1 MSHFASILENIRM
14 VAIKRS
20 PIAQQKQVPVEPQQ
34 TPSPKHQ
41 QCPVTLLNEA
51 SHNCDGGGGG
61 GGGGESV
68 IDSKM
73 PNDTKQTKIVA
84 NHQSSSVGKSSHNA
98 NNISHRHNS
107 QNAEEQPDKAP
118 ASGGSLSNTPIK
130 QLQQHHHKRQSI
142 SGRGSI
148 GSADAARGSPGRER
162 NSSSRGANVI
172 VEIDSSG
179 AQTVGSKNSSGG
191 GSRGSRELS
200 PTPKNQPRKMS
211 TDFRGRAGSF
221 IHVDEEGRSIL
232 MRKPVRLK
240 NIEGRPEVYDT
251 LHFKGREILA
261 CSKSTCMSSVM
272 SIGTVPVEARKSDVV
287 LDHAKDFLDQYFT
300 SIKRLSSAAHE
311 TRWKQVRQS
320 IETSGHYQ
328 LTETELIYGAK
339 LAWRN
344 SSRCIG
350 RIQWSKLQVFDC
362 RYVTTTSGMFE
373 AICNHIKYAT
383 NKGNLRS
390 AITIFPQ
397 RSDGRHDYRIWNPQ
411 LISYAG
417 YKQADGKI
425 IGDPLNAEFTEA
437 CIKLG
442 WKGKGSEWDILPLV
456 VSANGHDPDYFD
468 YPPELILEVPLSHPK
483 FEWFGEMGL
492 RWYALPAVS
501 GMLFDVGGIQFTATA
516 FSGWYMST
524 EIGCR
529 NLCDINR
536 RNILETV
543 ALKMNLDT
551 RTPTS
556 LWKDKALVEVNIAVL
571 HSFQSRNVTI
581 VDHHTASESFMKHFE
596 NESKLRNGCP
606 ADWIWIVPP
615 MSGSITPVFHQEM
628 SLYYLKPSFEYQDSA
643 WRTHIWKKGRGEG
656 KSKKPR
662 RKFNFKQIA
671 RAVKFTSK
679 LFGRALS
686 KRIKAT
692 VLYATE
698 TGKSEQYAK
707 QLCELLGHAFNAQL
721 CCMAEYDVSSIEHE
735 ALLIVVAST
744 FGNGD
749 PPENGELFSQDLYAM
764 RVQESAESGQD
775 SSIVTSSK
783 SFMKASSRQDFIKL
797 PLQQVKK
804 IDRWDSLRG
813 STSDTFTEETF
824 GPLSNVRF
832 AVFALGSSAY
842 PNFCAFGQY
851 IDNVLGELG
860 GERLL
865 KVTYG
870 DEMCGQEQSF
880 RKWAP
885 EVFKVACETFCL
897 DPDESLSEASMA
909 LQNDSLTVNT
919 VRLVPAKTKG
929 SLEQLLSKYH
939 NKKVTCCQIKSSPHN
954 LTNSGNGEKTTILLE
969 ITAPGIDYEPGD
981 HVGIFPSNRP
991 EIVDGLLKRLTGF
1004 EDPDELLQLQLLKE
1018 KQTSNGIFKCWES
1031 HDKIPA
1037 ESMRSLLTKFFD
1049 ITTPPT
1055 RQMLTLL
1062 SGFCE
1067 DNHDTERLQL
1077 LVNDSSAYEDW
1088 RHWRLPHLLDV
1099 LEEFP
1104 SCKPPASLVLANLM
1118 PLQSR
1123 FYSISSSP
1131 RKVNNEI
1138 HLTVATVKYHS
1149 QDGEGDE
1156 RYGVCSNYLANLNAK
1171 DDVFLFVRSAPG
1183 FHLPSD
1189 VTKPIILIGPGTG
1202 IAPFRSFWQ
1211 EFEMMREMN
1220 AECQLPRVWLFFGC
1234 RSHSVDLYAEEK
1246 QRLVSENI
1254 LDRVFLALSREPNI
1268 KKTYVQDLIEQEFDS
1283 LYNLIVEQRGHI
1295 YVCGDVTMAEHVYQ
1309 TIRKCIAAK
1318 EQKPEADVETFLLTL
1333 RDENR
1338 YHEDIFGITLRTA
1351 EIHTKSRA
1359 TARIRMASQP

>member
-1 MSHFASILENIRM
+1 MSHFSAIFENLRLVAAKRM
-14 VAIKRS
+14 
-20 PIAQQKQVPVEPQQ
+20 PN
-34 TPSPKHQ
+34 TPTHQ
-41 QCPVTLLNEA
+41 QSQQQQQQNNAKANE
-51 SHNCDGGGGG
+51 
-61 GGGGESV
+61 E
-68 IDSKM
+68 I
-73 PNDTKQTKIVA
+73 QA
-84 NHQSSSVGKSSHNA
+84 NHHSSPPTPEMCNEKENDS
-98 NNISHRHNS
+98 RRS
-107 QNAEEQPDKAP
+107 QIYIKEPHEKLQQQAVSLTSMTIA
-118 ASGGSLSNTPIK
+118 GGSKSTDCTPNR
-130 QLQQHHHKRQSI
+130 QSYAKRQSI
-142 SGRGSI
+142 SGREADNVKNSTVHMGRSSMVGS
-148 GSADAARGSPGRER
+148 
-162 NSSSRGANVI
+162 GAGVI
-172 VEIDSSG
+172 VEID
-179 AQTVGSKNSSGG
+179 VNCNSGG
-191 GSRGSRELS
+191 GGGKARELS
-200 PTPKNQPRKMS
+200 PTPKNTGQRKMS
-211 TDFRGRAGSF
+211 QDFRARAGSF
-221 IHVDEEGRSIL
+221 IHIDEEGRSIL
-232 MRKPVRLK
+232 IRKPVRLK

-251 LHFKGREILA
+251 LHCKAKESLS
-261 CSKSTCMSSVM
+261 CSKATCMSSVM
-272 SIGTVPVEARKSDVV
+272 ALATAPVEARKSDIVME
-287 LDHAKDFLDQYFT
+287 HAKDFLDQYFT
-300 SIKRLSSAAHE
+300 SIKRASSVAHD
-311 TRWKQVRQS
+311 TRWKQVRQN
-320 IETSGHYQ
+320 IESSGSFQ

-397 RSDGRHDYRIWNPQ
+397 RTDGRHDYRIWNSQ

-425 IGDPLNAEFTEA
+425 IGDPMNAEFTEV

-442 WKGKGSEWDILPLV
+442 WKGRGTEWDILPLV

-483 FEWFGEMGL
+483 FEWFTELGL
-492 RWYALPAVS
+492 RWYAVPAVS
-501 GMLFDVGGIQFTATA
+501 SMLFDVGGLQFTATT

-529 NLCDINR
+529 NLCDVNR
-536 RNILETV
+536 RNMLETI

-556 LWKDKALVEVNIAVL
+556 LWKDKAVVEANIAVL
-571 HSFQSRNVTI
+571 HSYQSHNITI

-628 SLYYLKPSFEYQDSA
+628 ALYYLKPSFDYQDPA
-643 WRTHIWKKGRGEG
+643 WRTHLWKKGRGDA
-656 KSKKPR
+656 KIKKPR

-707 QLCELLGHAFNAQL
+707 QLCELLGHAFNAQIY
-721 CCMAEYDVSSIEHE
+721 CMSDYDISSIEHE

-749 PPENGELFSQDLYAM
+749 PPENGELFSQELYAM
-764 RVQESAESGQD
+764 RVQEGSGSGHD
-775 SSIVTSSK
+775 SSIGVSSSK
-783 SFMKASSRQDFIKL
+783 SFMKASSRQDLIKL

-851 IDNVLGELG
+851 VDNVLGELG

-865 KVTYG
+865 KMAYG

-885 EVFKVACETFCL
+885 EVFKLACETFCL
-897 DPDESLSEASMA
+897 DPDESLSDASLA
-909 LQNDSLTVNT
+909 LQNESLTVNT
-919 VRLVPAKTKG
+919 VRLVPSKSRG
-929 SLEQLLSKYH
+929 SLDELLSKFH
-939 NKKVTCCQIKSSPHN
+939 NKKVYCCSIKEAPIN
-954 LTNSGNGEKTTILLE
+954 LTNIGNGERTTILLK
-969 ITAPGIDYEPGD
+969 INAPGLEYEPGD
-981 HVGIFPSNRP
+981 HVGIFPANR
-991 EIVDGLLKRLTGF
+991 EDIVDGILNRLTGV
-1004 EDPDELLQLQLLKE
+1004 ENMEEVLQLQLLKE
-1018 KQTSNGIFKCWES
+1018 KHTSNGIFKLWES
-1031 HDKIPA
+1031 HDKVPPD
-1037 ESMRSLLTKFFD
+1037 SVRNLLLRFFD

-1062 SGFCE
+1062 AGFCN
-1067 DNHDTERLQL
+1067 DNQDMERLQL
-1077 LVNDSSAYEDW
+1077 LATDSSAYEDW
-1088 RHWRLPHLLDV
+1088 RHWRLPHLLEV

-1104 SCKPPASLVLANLM
+1104 SCKPPATLVLVNLM
-1118 PLQSR
+1118 PLQAR

-1131 RKVNNEI
+1131 RKVDNEI
-1138 HLTVATVKYHS
+1138 HLTVAIVRYRS
-1149 QDGEGDE
+1149 EDGNGDE
-1156 RYGVCSNYLANLNAK
+1156 RYGVCSNYLSGLNK
-1171 DDVFLFVRSAPG
+1171 TDKLHMFVRSAPS
-1183 FHLPSD
+1183 FHLPPD
-1189 VTKPIILIGPGTG
+1189 HERPIILIGPGTG

-1211 EFEMMREMN
+1211 EFEMLRELN
-1220 AECQLPRVWLFFGC
+1220 ADVPLPKVWLFFGC
-1234 RSHSVDLYAEEK
+1234 RNRDVDLYSNEK
-1246 QRLVSENI
+1246 KQLVRENI
-1254 LDRVFLALSREPNI
+1254 LNRVFLALSRESNI
-1268 KKTYVQDLIEQEFDS
+1268 PKTYVQDLIEKEFDS
-1283 LYNLIVEQRGHI
+1283 LYKLIVEEQGHI

-1309 TIRKCIAAK
+1309 TIRKCIAVK
-1318 EQKPEADVETFLLTL
+1318 EQKTETEVETFMLTL
-1333 RDENR
+1333 RDANR

>member
-1 MSHFASILENIRM
+1 MSQHFTSIFENLRF
-14 VAIKRS
+14 VTIKRS
-20 PIAQQKQVPVEPQQ
+20 TNAQQQQ
-34 TPSPKHQ
+34 QQQQQQLQQQQQQLQQQKAQTQQQNSRKIKTQATP
-41 QCPVTLLNEA
+41 TLNGNGLLSGNP
-51 SHNCDGGGGG
+51 NGGGGDSSPSHEVDHPGGAQGAQAAGGLPSSSGTPLRHHKRASISTASPPIRERRGTNTSIVVELDGSGSGSGSG
-61 GGGGESV
+61 GGGVGVGQGAGCPPSG
-68 IDSKM
+68 SC
-73 PNDTKQTKIVA
+73 TA
-84 NHQSSSVGKSSHNA
+84 SGKS
-98 NNISHRHNS
+98 
-107 QNAEEQPDKAP
+107 
-118 ASGGSLSNTPIK
+118 
-130 QLQQHHHKRQSI
+130 
-142 SGRGSI
+142 
-148 GSADAARGSPGRER
+148 
-162 NSSSRGANVI
+162 
-172 VEIDSSG
+172 
-179 AQTVGSKNSSGG
+179 
-191 GSRGSRELS
+191 SRELS
-200 PTPKNQPRKMS
+200 PSPKNQQQPRKMS
-211 TDFRGRAGSF
+211 QDYRSRAGSF
-221 IHVDEEGRSIL
+221 MHLDDEGRSLL
-232 MRKPVRLK
+232 MRKPMRLK

-251 LHFKGREILA
+251 LHCKGREILS
-261 CSKSTCMSSVM
+261 CSKATCTSSIM
-272 SIGTVPVEARKSDVV
+272 NIGNAAVEARKSD
-287 LDHAKDFLDQYFT
+287 LILEHAKDFLEQYFT
-300 SIKRLSSAAHE
+300 SIKRTSSTAHE

-320 IETSGHYQ
+320 IETTGHYQ

-397 RSDGRHDYRIWNPQ
+397 RTDAKHDYRIWNNQ

-425 IGDPLNAEFTEA
+425 IGDPMNVEFT
-437 CIKLG
+437 
-442 WKGKGSEWDILPLV
+442 
-456 VSANGHDPDYFD
+456 
-468 YPPELILEVPLSHPK
+468 
-483 FEWFGEMGL
+483 
-492 RWYALPAVS
+492 
-501 GMLFDVGGIQFTATA
+501 
-516 FSGWYMST
+516 
-524 EIGCR
+524 
-529 NLCDINR
+529 
-536 RNILETV
+536 ETV
-543 ALKMNLDT
+543 ALKMQLDT

-556 LWKDKALVEVNIAVL
+556 LWKDKAVVEMNIAVL
-571 HSFQSRNVTI
+571 HSYQSRNVTI

-615 MSGSITPVFHQEM
+615 LSGSITPVFHQEM
-628 SLYYLKPSFEYQDSA
+628 ALYYLKPSFEYQDPA
-643 WRTHIWKKGRGEG
+643 WRTHVWKKGRGESKG
-656 KSKKPR
+656 KKPR

-707 QLCELLGHAFNAQL
+707 QLCELLGHAFNAQIY
-721 CCMAEYDVSSIEHE
+721 CMSDYDISSIEHE

-749 PPENGELFSQDLYAM
+749 PPENGELFSQELYAM
-764 RVQESAESGQD
+764 RVQESSEHGLQD
-775 SSIVTSSK
+775 SSIGSSK
-783 SFMKASSRQDFIKL
+783 SFMKASSRQEFMKL
-797 PLQQVKK
+797 PLQQVKR

-851 IDNVLGELG
+851 VDNILGELG

-865 KVTYG
+865 RVAYG

-885 EVFKVACETFCL
+885 EVFKLACETFCL
-897 DPDESLSEASMA
+897 DPEESLSDASLA

-919 VRLVPAKTKG
+919 VRLVPSANKG
-929 SLEQLLSKYH
+929 SLDSSLSKYH
-939 NKKVTCCQIKSSPHN
+939 NKKVHCCKAKAKPHN
-954 LTNSGNGEKTTILLE
+954 LTRLSEGAKTTMLLE
-969 ITAPGIDYEPGD
+969 ICAPGLEYEPGD
-981 HVGIFPSNRP
+981 HVGIFPANRT
-991 EIVDGLLKRLTGF
+991 ELVDGLLNRLVGV
-1004 EDPDELLQLQLLKE
+1004 DNPDEVLQLQLLKE
-1018 KQTSNGIFKCWES
+1018 KQTSNGIFKCWEP
-1031 HDKIPA
+1031 HDKIPPDTL
-1037 ESMRSLLTKFFD
+1037 RNLLARFFD
-1049 ITTPPT
+1049 LTTPPS
-1055 RQMLTLL
+1055 RQLLTLL
-1062 SGFCE
+1062 AGFCE
-1067 DNHDTERLQL
+1067 DTADKERLEL

-1104 SCKPPASLVLANLM
+1104 SCRPPAPLLLAQLT
-1118 PLQSR
+1118 PLQPR

-1131 RKVNNEI
+1131 RRVSDEI
-1138 HLTVATVKYHS
+1138 HLTVAIVKYRCE
-1149 QDGEGDE
+1149 DGQGDE
-1156 RYGVCSNYLANLNAK
+1156 RYGVCSNYLSGLRA
-1171 DDVFLFVRSAPG
+1171 DDELFMFVRSALG

-1189 VTKPIILIGPGTG
+1189 RSRPIILIGPGTG

-1211 EFEMMREMN
+1211 EFQVLSDLDPT
-1220 AECQLPRVWLFFGC
+1220 AKLPKMWLFFGC
-1234 RSHSVDLYAEEK
+1234 RNRDVDLYAEEK
-1246 QRLVSENI
+1246 AELQKDQI
-1254 LDRVFLALSREPNI
+1254 LDRVFLALSREQAIP
-1268 KKTYVQDLIEQEFDS
+1268 KTYVQDLIEQEFDS
-1283 LYNLIVEQRGHI
+1283 LYQLIVQERGHI

-1309 TIRKCIAAK
+1309 TIRKCIAGK
-1318 EQKPEADVETFLLTL
+1318 EQKSEAEVETFLLTL
-1333 RDENR
+1333 RDESR

>member
-1 MSHFASILENIRM
+1 MSHFTSILENIRL

-20 PIAQQKQVPVEPQQ
+20 PLSQQKQSNKEQ
-34 TPSPKHQ
+34 
-41 QCPVTLLNEA
+41 
-51 SHNCDGGGGG
+51 
-61 GGGGESV
+61 
-68 IDSKM
+68 
-73 PNDTKQTKIVA
+73 
-84 NHQSSSVGKSSHNA
+84 QSSTSHAPPTNTATITITDTDLLQQQQADIHNEYNKSSKVLNTTTSTRLTTSKTISSNA
-98 NNISHRHNS
+98 HAHAYQHEDQADKGEISNNSYTSGNAATNAISGTSVKSHS
-107 QNAEEQPDKAP
+107 
-118 ASGGSLSNTPIK
+118 
-130 QLQQHHHKRQSI
+130 KRQSV
-142 SGRGSI
+142 SARGSI
-148 GSADAARGSPGRER
+148 SSGENVRTSPGRER
-162 NSSSRGANVI
+162 NVSNRTANLI
-172 VEIDSSG
+172 AEIDINGSNSSVSG
-179 AQTVGSKNSSGG
+179 VKNSVT
-191 GSRGSRELS
+191 RTRDLS
-200 PTPKNQPRKMS
+200 PSPKNQQRRMS
-211 TDFRGRAGSF
+211 TDFRARAGSF
-221 IHVDEEGRSIL
+221 IHVDDEGRSIL

-251 LHFKGREILA
+251 LHFKGKEILS

-272 SIGTVPVEARKSDVV
+272 NFGTAPVEARKSDVV
-287 LDHAKDFLDQYFT
+287 LEHAKDFLDQYFT
-300 SIKRLSSAAHE
+300 SIKRSSSAAHE
-311 TRWKQVRQS
+311 ARWKQVRQS
-320 IETSGHYQ
+320 IESTGHYQ

-397 RSDGRHDYRIWNPQ
+397 RTDARHDYRIWNTQ

-417 YKQADGKI
+417 YKQNDGKI
-425 IGDPLNAEFTEA
+425 IGDPLNVEFTEV
-437 CIKLG
+437 CMKLG
-442 WKGKGSEWDILPLV
+442 WKSKGTDWDILPLV

-468 YPPELILEVPLSHPK
+468 YPPELILEVPLNHPK
-483 FEWFGEMGL
+483 FEWFADLDL

-501 GMLFDVGGIQFTATA
+501 SMLFDVGGIQFTATT

-529 NLCDINR
+529 NLCDTNR

-556 LWKDKALVEVNIAVL
+556 LWKDKAVVEVNIAVL
-571 HSFQSRNVTI
+571 YSYQSRNVTI

-615 MSGSITPVFHQEM
+615 LSGSITPVFHQEM
-628 SLYYLKPSFEYQDSA
+628 ALYYLKPSFEYQDPA
-643 WRTHIWKKGRGEG
+643 WRTHIWKKGRGDG

-698 TGKSEQYAK
+698 TGKSEKYAK
-707 QLCELLGHAFNAQL
+707 QLCELLGHAFNAQIY
-721 CCMAEYDVSSIEHE
+721 CMSEYDISSIEHE

-749 PPENGELFSQDLYAM
+749 PPENGELFSQDLYAL
-764 RVQESAESGQD
+764 RVQETAVGGQD
-775 SSIVTSSK
+775 SGIGVTSSK
-783 SFMKASSRQDFIKL
+783 SFMKASSRQDLIKL

-813 STSDTFTEETF
+813 STSDTFTEENF

-851 IDNVLGELG
+851 VDNILGELG

-865 KVTYG
+865 KVAYG
-870 DEMCGQEQSF
+870 DEMCGQEQTF

-897 DPDESLSEASMA
+897 DPDENLSNASFA
-909 LQNDSLTVNT
+909 LQNESLSLNT
-919 VRLVPAKTKG
+919 VRLVPSKAKG
-929 SLEQLLSKYH
+929 SLEHLLSKYH
-939 NKKVTCCQIKSSPHN
+939 NKKVTCCQIKRNPHN
-954 LTNSGNGEKTTILLE
+954 LTNMDNSEKTTILLE
-969 ITAPGIDYEPGD
+969 IQAAGLDYEPGD
-981 HVGIFPSNRP
+981 HVGVFPANRP
-991 EIVDGLLKRLTGF
+991 EIVDGIIKRLAGV
-1004 EDPDELLQLQLLKE
+1004 EDPDEVLQLQLLKE

-1037 ESMRSLLTKFFD
+1037 ESLRTLLTRFFD
-1049 ITTPPT
+1049 ITTPPS
-1055 RQMLTLL
+1055 RQLLTLL

-1067 DNHDTERLQL
+1067 DNHDVERLQL
-1077 LVNDSSAYEDW
+1077 LINDSSAYEDW
-1088 RHWRLPHLLDV
+1088 RHWRLPHLLEV

-1118 PLQSR
+1118 SLQSR

-1131 RKVNNEI
+1131 SKVNNEI
-1138 HLTVATVKYHS
+1138 HLTVAVVKYRS
-1149 QDGEGDE
+1149 EDGNGDE
-1156 RYGVCSNYLANLNAK
+1156 RYGVCSTYLAALKAH
-1171 DDVFLFVRSAPG
+1171 DDLFIFVRSAPG

-1189 VTKPIILIGPGTG
+1189 PLSPIVLIGPGTG

-1211 EFEMMREMN
+1211 EFEMKREMQAN
-1220 AECQLPRVWLFFGC
+1220 CQLPKVWLFFGC
-1234 RSHSVDLYAEEK
+1234 RNSKVNLYADEK
-1246 QRLVSENI
+1246 ERLINENI
-1254 LDRVFLALSREPNI
+1254 LNRVFLALSREPNTP
-1268 KKTYVQDLIEQEFDS
+1268 KTYVQDLIEQEFDS
-1283 LYNLIVEQRGHI
+1283 LYDLIVEERGHV

-1309 TIRKCIAAK
+1309 TIRKCIAGK
-1318 EQKPEADVETFLLTL
+1318 EQKTEAEVETFLLTL

-1359 TARIRMASQP
+1359 TARIRMAAQP

>member
-1 MSHFASILENIRM
+1 MSQHFTSIFENLRFVTIKRATNAQQQQQQQQQQQLQQQQQQQQLQQQKAQAQQQNSRKIKTQATPTVNGNGLLSGNPNGRGGDSSPSHEVDHPGGAQGAQGAAGLPSSSGTPFRHHKRASISTASPPIRERRGTNTSI
-14 VAIKRS
+14 V
-20 PIAQQKQVPVEPQQ
+20 VELDG
-34 TPSPKHQ
+34 SG
-41 QCPVTLLNEA
+41 
-51 SHNCDGGGGG
+51 SGSGSGGGGG
-61 GGGGESV
+61 QGAGCPPSGSGTAS
-68 IDSKM
+68 
-73 PNDTKQTKIVA
+73 
-84 NHQSSSVGKSSHNA
+84 GKS
-98 NNISHRHNS
+98 
-107 QNAEEQPDKAP
+107 
-118 ASGGSLSNTPIK
+118 
-130 QLQQHHHKRQSI
+130 
-142 SGRGSI
+142 
-148 GSADAARGSPGRER
+148 
-162 NSSSRGANVI
+162 
-172 VEIDSSG
+172 
-179 AQTVGSKNSSGG
+179 
-191 GSRGSRELS
+191 SRELS
-200 PTPKNQPRKMS
+200 PSPKNQQQPRKMS
-211 TDFRGRAGSF
+211 QDYRSRAGSF
-221 IHVDEEGRSIL
+221 MHLDDEGRSLL
-232 MRKPVRLK
+232 MRKPMRLK

-251 LHFKGREILA
+251 LHCKGREILS
-261 CSKSTCMSSVM
+261 CSKATCTSSIM
-272 SIGTVPVEARKSDVV
+272 NIGNAAVEARKPD
-287 LDHAKDFLDQYFT
+287 LILEHAKDFLEQYFT
-300 SIKRLSSAAHE
+300 SIKRTSSTAHE

-320 IETSGHYQ
+320 IETTGHYQ

-362 RYVTTTSGMFE
+362 R
-373 AICNHIKYAT
+373 
-383 NKGNLRS
+383 S

-397 RSDGRHDYRIWNPQ
+397 RTDAKHDYRIWNNQ

-425 IGDPLNAEFTEA
+425 IGDPMNVEFTEV
-437 CIKLG
+437 CTKLG
-442 WKGKGSEWDILPLV
+442 WKSKGSEWDILPLV

-468 YPPELILEVPLSHPK
+468 YPPELILEVPLTHPK
-483 FEWFGEMGL
+483 FEWFSDLGL

-501 GMLFDVGGIQFTATA
+501 SMLFDVGGIQFTATT

-524 EIGCR
+524 EIGSR
-529 NLCDINR
+529 NLCDTNR
-536 RNILETV
+536 RNMLETV
-543 ALKMNLDT
+543 ALKMQLDT

-556 LWKDKALVEVNIAVL
+556 LWKDKAVVEMNIAVL
-571 HSFQSRNVTI
+571 HSYQSRNVTI

-615 MSGSITPVFHQEM
+615 LSGSITPVFHQEM
-628 SLYYLKPSFEYQDSA
+628 ALYYLKPSFEYQDPA
-643 WRTHIWKKGRGEG
+643 WRTHVWKKGRGESKG
-656 KSKKPR
+656 KKPR

-707 QLCELLGHAFNAQL
+707 QLCELLGHAFNAQIY
-721 CCMAEYDVSSIEHE
+721 CMSDYDISSIEHE

-749 PPENGELFSQDLYAM
+749 PPENGELFSQELYAM
-764 RVQESAESGQD
+764 RVQESGEHGLQD
-775 SSIVTSSK
+775 SSIGSSK
-783 SFMKASSRQDFIKL
+783 SFMKASSRQEFMKL
-797 PLQQVKK
+797 PLQQVKR

-851 IDNVLGELG
+851 VDNILGELG

-865 KVTYG
+865 RVAYG

-885 EVFKVACETFCL
+885 EVFKLACETFCL
-897 DPDESLSEASMA
+897 DPEESLSDASLA

-919 VRLVPAKTKG
+919 VRLVPSVNKG
-929 SLEQLLSKYH
+929 SLDSSLSKYH
-939 NKKVTCCQIKSSPHN
+939 NKKVHCCKAKSQPHN
-954 LTNSGNGEKTTILLE
+954 LTRLSEGAKTTMLLE
-969 ITAPGIDYEPGD
+969 ICAPGLEYEPGD
-981 HVGIFPSNRP
+981 HVGIFPANRT
-991 EIVDGLLKRLTGF
+991 ELVDGLLNRLVGV
-1004 EDPDELLQLQLLKE
+1004 DNPDEVLQLQLLKE
-1018 KQTSNGIFKCWES
+1018 KQTSNGIFKSWEP
-1031 HDKIPA
+1031 HDKIPPDTL
-1037 ESMRSLLTKFFD
+1037 RNLLARFFD
-1049 ITTPPT
+1049 LTTPPS
-1055 RQMLTLL
+1055 RQLLTLL
-1062 SGFCE
+1062 AGFCE
-1067 DNHDTERLQL
+1067 DTADKERLEL

-1104 SCKPPASLVLANLM
+1104 SCRPPAPLLLAQLT
-1118 PLQSR
+1118 PLQPR

-1131 RKVNNEI
+1131 RRVSDEI
-1138 HLTVATVKYHS
+1138 HLTVAIVKYRCE
-1149 QDGEGDE
+1149 DGQGDE
-1156 RYGVCSNYLANLNAK
+1156 RYGVCSNYLSGLRA
-1171 DDVFLFVRSAPG
+1171 DDELFMFVRSALG

-1189 VTKPIILIGPGTG
+1189 RSRPIILIGPGTG

-1211 EFEMMREMN
+1211 EFQVLRDLDPT
-1220 AECQLPRVWLFFGC
+1220 AKLPKMWLFFGC
-1234 RSHSVDLYAEEK
+1234 RNRDVDLYAEEK
-1246 QRLVSENI
+1246 AELQKDQI
-1254 LDRVFLALSREPNI
+1254 LDRVFLALSREQAIP
-1268 KKTYVQDLIEQEFDS
+1268 KTYVQDLIEQEFDS
-1283 LYNLIVEQRGHI
+1283 LYQLIVQERGHI

-1309 TIRKCIAAK
+1309 TIRKCIAGK
-1318 EQKPEADVETFLLTL
+1318 EQKSEAEVETFLLTL
-1333 RDENR
+1333 RDESR

>member
-1 MSHFASILENIRM
+1 MSQHFTSIFENLRF
-14 VAIKRS
+14 VTIKRTTN
-20 PIAQQKQVPVEPQQ
+20 AQQQQQQQQQQRQPQQSPLPTPKTTPVEQNRVKAKAQAAPQLNGNG
-34 TPSPKHQ
+34 
-41 QCPVTLLNEA
+41 LLSTNLEGGSA
-51 SHNCDGGGGG
+51 ACHEVDHSRAVSDG
-61 GGGGESV
+61 
-68 IDSKM
+68 
-73 PNDTKQTKIVA
+73 
-84 NHQSSSVGKSSHNA
+84 
-98 NNISHRHNS
+98 
-107 QNAEEQPDKAP
+107 
-118 ASGGSLSNTPIK
+118 ASGSGLGSGTPLK
-130 QLQQHHHKRQSI
+130 HSKRTSI
-142 SGRGSI
+142 STASPQ
-148 GSADAARGSPGRER
+148 PGRER
-162 NSSSRGANVI
+162 RGTNTSIVVELEDGPAATAAPGQGPCAAAVAVAVAASGSGTASSKS
-172 VEIDSSG
+172 
-179 AQTVGSKNSSGG
+179 
-191 GSRGSRELS
+191 SRELS
-200 PTPKNQPRKMS
+200 PTPKNQQPRKMS
-211 TDFRGRAGSF
+211 QDYRSRAGSF
-221 IHVDEEGRSIL
+221 MHLDDEGRSLL
-232 MRKPVRLK
+232 MRKPMRLK

-251 LHFKGREILA
+251 LHSKGREILSCTRA
-261 CSKSTCMSSVM
+261 TCTSSIM
-272 SIGTVPVEARKSDVV
+272 HIGNAAVEARKSDLV
-287 LDHAKDFLDQYFT
+287 LEHAKDFLDQYFT
-300 SIKRLSSAAHE
+300 SIKRSSSAAHE

-320 IETSGHYQ
+320 IETTGHYQ

-397 RSDGRHDYRIWNPQ
+397 RTDAKHDYRIWNNQ

-417 YKQADGKI
+417 YKQTDGKI
-425 IGDPLNAEFTEA
+425 IGDPMNVEFTEV
-437 CIKLG
+437 CTKLG

-483 FEWFGEMGL
+483 FEWFSDLGL

-501 GMLFDVGGIQFTATA
+501 SMLFDVGGIQFTATT

-529 NLCDINR
+529 NLCDTNR
-536 RNILETV
+536 RNMLETV

-556 LWKDKALVEVNIAVL
+556 LWKDKAVVEMNIAVL
-571 HSFQSRNVTI
+571 HSYQSRNVTI

-615 MSGSITPVFHQEM
+615 LSGSITPVFHQEM
-628 SLYYLKPSFEYQDSA
+628 ALYYLKPSFEYQDPA
-643 WRTHIWKKGRGEG
+643 WRTHVWKKGRGESKG
-656 KSKKPR
+656 KKPR

-707 QLCELLGHAFNAQL
+707 QLCELLGHAFNAQIY
-721 CCMAEYDVSSIEHE
+721 CMSDYDISSIEHE

-764 RVQESAESGQD
+764 RVQESGEHGLQD
-775 SSIVTSSK
+775 SSMGVSSSK
-783 SFMKASSRQDFIKL
+783 SFMKASSRQDFMKL

-813 STSDTFTEETF
+813 STSDTFTDETF

-851 IDNVLGELG
+851 VDNILGELG

-865 KVTYG
+865 KIAYG

-885 EVFKVACETFCL
+885 EVFKLACETFCL
-897 DPDESLSEASMA
+897 DPDQSLSDASLA
-909 LQNDSLTVNT
+909 LQNESLTVNT
-919 VRLVPAKTKG
+919 VRLVPSVSKV
-929 SLEQLLSKYH
+929 SLDSALSKYH
-939 NKKVTCCQIKSSPHN
+939 NKKVHCCKIKAQPHN
-954 LTNSGNGEKTTILLE
+954 LTKLSEGAKTTMLLE
-969 ITAPGIDYEPGD
+969 ICAPGLEYEPGD
-981 HVGIFPSNRP
+981 HVGIFPANRSQL
-991 EIVDGLLKRLTGF
+991 VDGLLGRLVGV
-1004 EDPDELLQLQLLKE
+1004 ENPDEVLQLQLLKE
-1018 KQTSNGIFKCWES
+1018 KQTSNGIFKCWEP

-1037 ESMRSLLTKFFD
+1037 DTLRNLLARFFD
-1049 ITTPPT
+1049 LTTPPS
-1055 RQMLTLL
+1055 RQLLTLL
-1062 SGFCE
+1062 AGFCD
-1067 DNHDTERLQL
+1067 DNADKERLEL
-1077 LVNDSSAYEDW
+1077 LVTDSSAYEDW

-1104 SCKPPASLVLANLM
+1104 SCRPPASLVLAQLT
-1118 PLQSR
+1118 PLQPR

-1131 RKVNNEI
+1131 RRVSDEI
-1138 HLTVATVKYHS
+1138 HLTVAIVKYRCE
-1149 QDGEGDE
+1149 DGQGEE
-1156 RYGVCSNYLANLNAK
+1156 RFGVCSNYLAGLRSNDELYM
-1171 DDVFLFVRSAPG
+1171 FVRSALG
-1183 FHLPSD
+1183 FHLPADRSCP
-1189 VTKPIILIGPGTG
+1189 VVLIGPGTG

-1211 EFEMMREMN
+1211 EFQVLREVDT
-1220 AECQLPRVWLFFGC
+1220 ATALPKLWLFFGC
-1234 RSHSVDLYAEEK
+1234 RNRDVDLYAEEK
-1246 QRLVSENI
+1246 AQLLQDQI
-1254 LDRVFLALSREPNI
+1254 LDRVFLALSREADIP
-1268 KKTYVQDLIEQEFDS
+1268 KTYVQDLIEQEFDS
-1283 LYNLIVEQRGHI
+1283 LYNLIVLQRGHV

-1309 TIRKCIAAK
+1309 TIRKCIAGK
-1318 EQKPEADVETFLLTL
+1318 EQKSEAEVETFLLTL

>member
-1 MSHFASILENIRM
+1 MSQHFTSIFENLRF
-14 VAIKRS
+14 VTIKRT
-20 PIAQQKQVPVEPQQ
+20 PNAQQQQQQQQQSPLPTARATTVEQNKIKVKAQAAPQLNGNG
-34 TPSPKHQ
+34 
-41 QCPVTLLNEA
+41 LLSTNLKGISTACHEVD
-51 SHNCDGGGGG
+51 HNNSRAVSDG
-61 GGGGESV
+61 
-68 IDSKM
+68 
-73 PNDTKQTKIVA
+73 
-84 NHQSSSVGKSSHNA
+84 
-98 NNISHRHNS
+98 
-107 QNAEEQPDKAP
+107 
-118 ASGGSLSNTPIK
+118 ASGSGLNSGTPLK
-130 QLQQHHHKRQSI
+130 HPKRTSI
-142 SGRGSI
+142 STV
-148 GSADAARGSPGRER
+148 SPQAGRER
-162 NSSSRGANVI
+162 RGTNTSIVVELEDGPASAAATGAGQGPSAVAAVAAASGSGTASSKS
-172 VEIDSSG
+172 
-179 AQTVGSKNSSGG
+179 
-191 GSRGSRELS
+191 SRELS
-200 PTPKNQPRKMS
+200 PTPKNQQPRKMS
-211 TDFRGRAGSF
+211 QDYRSRAGSF
-221 IHVDEEGRSIL
+221 MHLDDEGRSLL
-232 MRKPVRLK
+232 MRKPMRLK

-251 LHFKGREILA
+251 LHSKGREILSCTRA
-261 CSKSTCMSSVM
+261 TCTSSIM
-272 SIGTVPVEARKSDVV
+272 NIGNAAVEARKSDLV
-287 LDHAKDFLDQYFT
+287 LEHAKDFLDQYFT
-300 SIKRLSSAAHE
+300 SIKRSSSAAHE

-320 IETSGHYQ
+320 IETTGHYQ

-397 RSDGRHDYRIWNPQ
+397 RTDAKHDYRIWNNQ

-417 YKQADGKI
+417 YKQTDGKI
-425 IGDPLNAEFTEA
+425 IGDPMNVEFTEV
-437 CIKLG
+437 CTKLG

-483 FEWFGEMGL
+483 FEWFSDLGL

-501 GMLFDVGGIQFTATA
+501 SMLFDVGGIQFTATT

-529 NLCDINR
+529 NLCDTNR
-536 RNILETV
+536 RNMLETV

-556 LWKDKALVEVNIAVL
+556 LWKDKAVVEMNIAVL
-571 HSFQSRNVTI
+571 HSYQSRNVTI

-615 MSGSITPVFHQEM
+615 LSGSITPVFHQEM
-628 SLYYLKPSFEYQDSA
+628 ALYYLKPSFEYQDPA
-643 WRTHIWKKGRGEG
+643 WRTHVWKKGRGESKG
-656 KSKKPR
+656 KKPR

-707 QLCELLGHAFNAQL
+707 QLCELLGHAFNAQIY
-721 CCMAEYDVSSIEHE
+721 CMSDYDISSIEHE

-764 RVQESAESGQD
+764 RVQESGEHGLQD
-775 SSIVTSSK
+775 SSMGVTSSK
-783 SFMKASSRQDFIKL
+783 SFMKASSRQDFMKL

-813 STSDTFTEETF
+813 STSDTFTDETF

-851 IDNVLGELG
+851 VDNILGELG

-865 KVTYG
+865 KIAYG

-885 EVFKVACETFCL
+885 EVFKLACETFCL
-897 DPDESLSEASMA
+897 DPDQSLSDASLA
-909 LQNDSLTVNT
+909 LQNESLTVNT
-919 VRLVPAKTKG
+919 VRLVPSVSKV
-929 SLEQLLSKYH
+929 SLDSALSKYH
-939 NKKVTCCQIKSSPHN
+939 NKKVHCCKIKAQPHN
-954 LTNSGNGEKTTILLE
+954 LTKLSEGAKTTMLLE
-969 ITAPGIDYEPGD
+969 ICAPGLEYEPGD
-981 HVGIFPSNRP
+981 HVGIFPANRSP
-991 EIVDGLLKRLTGF
+991 LVEGLLGRLVGV
-1004 EDPDELLQLQLLKE
+1004 ENPDEVLQLQLLKE
-1018 KQTSNGIFKCWES
+1018 KQTSNGIFKCWEP

-1037 ESMRSLLTKFFD
+1037 DTLRNLLARFFD
-1049 ITTPPT
+1049 LTTPPS
-1055 RQMLTLL
+1055 RQLLTLL
-1062 SGFCE
+1062 AGFCD
-1067 DNHDTERLQL
+1067 DNADKERLEL
-1077 LVNDSSAYEDW
+1077 LVTDSSAYEDW

-1104 SCKPPASLVLANLM
+1104 SCRPPASLVLAHLT
-1118 PLQSR
+1118 PLQPR

-1131 RKVNNEI
+1131 RRVSDEI
-1138 HLTVATVKYHS
+1138 HLTVAIVKYRS
-1149 QDGEGDE
+1149 EDGQGDE
-1156 RYGVCSNYLANLNAK
+1156 RFGVCSNYLASLRSNDEL
-1171 DDVFLFVRSAPG
+1171 FMFVRSALG
-1183 FHLPSD
+1183 FHLPTDRSCP
-1189 VTKPIILIGPGTG
+1189 VVLIGPGTG

-1211 EFEMMREMN
+1211 EIQVLREVDTTM
-1220 AECQLPRVWLFFGC
+1220 ALPKVWLFFGC
-1234 RSHSVDLYAEEK
+1234 RNRDVDLYAEEK
-1246 QRLVSENI
+1246 AQLLQDQI
-1254 LDRVFLALSREPNI
+1254 LDRVFLALSRESDIP
-1268 KKTYVQDLIEQEFDS
+1268 KTYVQDLIEQEFDS
-1283 LYNLIVEQRGHI
+1283 LYNLIVLQRGHV

-1309 TIRKCIAAK
+1309 TIRKCIAGK
-1318 EQKPEADVETFLLTL
+1318 EQKSEAEVETFLLTL

>member
-1 MSHFASILENIRM
+1 MSQHFTSILENLRF
-14 VAIKRS
+14 VATKCTPNS
-20 PIAQQKQVPVEPQQ
+20 QQQQQPPQQ
-34 TPSPKHQ
+34 QQQQTASGNNSAQGTPVATPKATPANKIESEQSRKIKVQPKSVATTTPTVNGNGLLSANEDQHEVDHQ
-41 QCPVTLLNEA
+41 CSGSSVGAIT
-51 SHNCDGGGGG
+51 GGGGG
-61 GGGGESV
+61 
-68 IDSKM
+68 
-73 PNDTKQTKIVA
+73 
-84 NHQSSSVGKSSHNA
+84 
-98 NNISHRHNS
+98 
-107 QNAEEQPDKAP
+107 
-118 ASGGSLSNTPIK
+118 TPLK
-130 QLQQHHHKRQSI
+130 HHKRASV
-142 SGRGSI
+142 
-148 GSADAARGSPGRER
+148 SAASPLRER
-162 NSSSRGANVI
+162 ERRGTNTSII
-172 VEIDSSG
+172 VEIDSGVGGAPNAASG
-179 AQTVGSKNSSGG
+179 SGTASG
-191 GSRGSRELS
+191 KSSRELS
-200 PTPKNQPRKMS
+200 PTPKNQQPRKMS
-211 TDFRGRAGSF
+211 QDYRSRAGSF
-221 IHVDEEGRSIL
+221 MHLDDEGRSVL
-232 MRKPVRLK
+232 MRKPMRLK

-251 LHFKGREILA
+251 LHCKGLEVLS
-261 CSKSTCMSSVM
+261 CSKATCTSSIM
-272 SIGTVPVEARKSDVV
+272 NFGNAPVEARKSELV
-287 LDHAKDFLDQYFT
+287 LEHAKDFLDQYFA
-300 SIKRLSSAAHE
+300 SIKRTSSSAHE

-320 IETSGHYQ
+320 IETTGHYQ

-397 RSDGRHDYRIWNPQ
+397 RTDARHDYRIWNSQ

-425 IGDPLNAEFTEA
+425 IGDPMNVEFTEV

-442 WKGKGSEWDILPLV
+442 WKSKGGNWDILPLV

-483 FEWFGEMGL
+483 FEWFTDLGL

-501 GMLFDVGGIQFTATA
+501 GMLFDVGGIQFTATT

-524 EIGCR
+524 EIGSR
-529 NLCDINR
+529 NLCDTNR
-536 RNILETV
+536 RNMLETM
-543 ALKMNLDT
+543 ALRMNLDT

-556 LWKDKALVEVNIAVL
+556 LWKDKAVVEMNIAVL
-571 HSFQSRNVTI
+571 HSYQSRNVTI

-615 MSGSITPVFHQEM
+615 LSGSITPVFHQEM
-628 SLYYLKPSFEYQDSA
+628 ALYYLKPSFEYQDPA
-643 WRTHIWKKGRGEG
+643 WRTHIWKKGRGESKG
-656 KSKKPR
+656 KKPR

-707 QLCELLGHAFNAQL
+707 QLCELLGHAFNAQIY
-721 CCMAEYDVSSIEHE
+721 CMSDYDISSIEHE

-764 RVQESAESGQD
+764 RVQESGEHGLQD
-775 SSIVTSSK
+775 SSIAVGSSK
-783 SFMKASSRQDFIKL
+783 SFMKASSRQEFMKL

-851 IDNVLGELG
+851 VDNILGELG

-865 KVTYG
+865 NIAYG

-885 EVFKVACETFCL
+885 EVFKLACETFCL
-897 DPDESLSEASMA
+897 DPEESLCASLA
-909 LQNDSLTVNT
+909 LQNESLTVNT
-919 VRLVPAKTKG
+919 VRLVPSQSKV
-929 SLEQLLSKYH
+929 SLENALSKYH
-939 NKKVTCCQIKSSPHN
+939 NKKVHCCKIKVQPHN
-954 LTNSGNGEKTTILLE
+954 LTKLSEGAKTTMLLK
-969 ITAPGIDYEPGD
+969 ICAPGLDYEPGD
-981 HVGIFPSNRP
+981 HVAIFPANNEQLVS
-991 EIVDGLLKRLTGF
+991 GLLQRLAGV
-1004 EDPDELLQLQLLKE
+1004 ENPDEVLQLQLLKE
-1018 KQTSNGIFKCWES
+1018 NQTSNGIFKCWEP

-1037 ESMRSLLTKFFD
+1037 DTLRNLLARFFD
-1049 ITTPPT
+1049 LTTPPS

-1062 SGFCE
+1062 AGFCE
-1067 DNHDTERLQL
+1067 DAADTERLQQ

-1104 SCKPPASLVLANLM
+1104 SCRPPASLILTNLM

-1131 RKVNNEI
+1131 RRVSDEI
-1138 HLTVATVKYHS
+1138 HLTVAIVKYRS
-1149 QDGEGDE
+1149 EDGQGDE
-1156 RYGVCSNYLANLNAK
+1156 RYGVCSNYLAGLQAN
-1171 DDVFLFVRSAPG
+1171 DDVYMFVRSAPS
-1183 FHLPSD
+1183 FHLPADRSRP
-1189 VTKPIILIGPGTG
+1189 VVLIGPGTG

-1211 EFEMMREMN
+1211 EFQVLREMEES
-1220 AECQLPRVWLFFGC
+1220 AKLSKMWLFFGC
-1234 RSHSVDLYAEEK
+1234 RNRDVDLYAEEK
-1246 QRLVSENI
+1246 AQLQQDQI
-1254 LDRVFLALSREPNI
+1254 LDRTFLALSRDPSI
-1268 KKTYVQDLIEQEFDS
+1268 PKTYVQDLIEQEFDS
-1283 LYNLIVEQRGHI
+1283 LYDLIVQERGHV
-1295 YVCGDVTMAEHVYQ
+1295 YVCGDVTMAQHVYQ
-1309 TIRKCIAAK
+1309 TIRKCIAGK
-1318 EQKPEADVETFLLTL
+1318 EQKPEAEVETFLLTL

-1359 TARIRMASQP
+1359 TARIRMASQPP